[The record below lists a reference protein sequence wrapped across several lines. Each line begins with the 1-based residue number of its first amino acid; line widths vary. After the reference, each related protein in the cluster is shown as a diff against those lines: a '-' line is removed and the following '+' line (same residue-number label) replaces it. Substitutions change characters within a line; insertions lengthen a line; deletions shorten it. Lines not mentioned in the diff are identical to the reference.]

1 MPELPQLNSQ
11 SHSAWT
17 LAQWLCFLENQR
29 PNQKTPTS
37 SQVIKQVA
45 ASLNLLVTEAIVIL
59 VAGTNGKG
67 TTVAALEAIYRE
79 AGYRVGSYTSPH
91 LLAYNERI
99 KVNGACIEDA
109 LVCQAF
115 CQIETIN
122 QKHELTY
129 FQMTTLAALIHFQ
142 NCQVQV
148 IILEAGI
155 GGRFDATN
163 IIEPDLSIIT
173 TIDFDHQ
180 AMLGNTLDK
189 IGFEKAGI
197 LRFGKPFIYADAM
210 PPPII
215 ERCASLLQCP
225 TYINGKQFNI
235 QLDDERFTF
244 GFHSQQLQFPKLH
257 WHPNAIA
264 AALMASIVLQEK
276 LPLPT
281 EARLQGLLS
290 IKLAGRQQYFKTG
303 EGPVTLIDVSH
314 NAQSVAYLAK
324 IVVDG
329 KSKTYNKIHAVFSAL
344 GDKDIDTLIE
354 PMVPCVEQ
362 WYPTLLA
369 GKRAA
374 SAEQLQ
380 SIFRKYGIIEQEFYK
395 SPLDAYW
402 IACQKASPNDLIVV
416 YGSFL
421 TVGEVLAALNRE
433 FSRSKHEGSH
443 RGKSEA

>member
-1 MPELPQLNSQ
+1 MPELPQHKSQ
-11 SHSAWT
+11 SHSAWN
-17 LAQWLCFLENQR
+17 LSEWLYFLENQR
-29 PNQKTPTS
+29 PNRKKPTS
-37 SQVIKQVA
+37 SRVIKQVA
-45 ASLNLLVTEAIVIL
+45 EALNLLVTEAVVIL

-67 TTVAALEAIYRE
+67 TTVAALEAIYRS

-99 KVNGACIEDA
+99 KVNSDCIKDE

-115 CQIETIN
+115 CQIEEIN

-142 NCQVQV
+142 NCQVEV
-148 IILEAGI
+148 IILEVGI
-155 GGRFDATN
+155 GGRFDAAN
-163 IIEPDLSIIT
+163 ILEPDLSIIT

-180 AMLGNTLDK
+180 EMLGDTLEK

-197 LRFGKPFIYADAM
+197 LRFAKPFIYADIK

-225 TYINGKQFNI
+225 TYINDKQFNN
-235 QLDDERFTF
+235 QLHDDEFIF
-244 GFHSQQLQFPKLH
+244 CFHDQQLRFLKLH

-264 AALMASIVLQEK
+264 AALMASIVLEEK
-276 LPLPT
+276 LPLLT

-290 IKLAGRQQYFKTG
+290 INLAGRQQYFTG
-303 EGPVTLIDVSH
+303 ENGVITLIDVSH
-314 NAQSVAYLAK
+314 NSQSVAYLAK
-324 IVVDG
+324 MVIEG
-329 KSKTYNKIHAVFSAL
+329 KTKRFNKIHAVFSAL
-344 GDKDIDTLIE
+344 GDKDIKALTE
-354 PMVPCVEQ
+354 PMVPCVEH
-362 WYPTLLA
+362 WYPALLT

-395 SPLDAYW
+395 SPLDAYR
-402 IACQKASPNDLIVV
+402 IACQRASPNDLIVV